1 MGAAGTSRTGLSAA
15 LGAAVALCAGCVGS
29 ARAGRYEGHAPPG
42 YGTRAPVTGVPPASP
57 YPAPAPAPAPYAPPA
72 VVAYPSP
79 PAGSV
84 PTMTFRFQVG
94 DEVATTV
101 WKEPDL
107 AAQQRVLSDG
117 TISPPLL
124 KVTPVVGLTVD
135 ELQSRLERAYKE
147 YLVDP
152 KVSVKVVAIHSDR
165 AFVLGEV
172 HLPQAV
178 PLVGPTSLLQ
188 AITQAGG
195 FAEEFA
201 EKRRVHLIRRLPDGS
216 ASVERVDARA
226 ILEGRAPDVPLRRGD
241 VVFVPARGVTEWART
256 VGQALSPLGTAVG
269 TAGAITTVSQAT
281 R

>member
-1 MGAAGTSRTGLSAA
+1 
-15 LGAAVALCAGCVGS
+15 
-29 ARAGRYEGHAPPG
+29 
-42 YGTRAPVTGVPPASP
+42 
-57 YPAPAPAPAPYAPPA
+57 
-72 VVAYPSP
+72 
-79 PAGSV
+79 
-84 PTMTFRFQVG
+84 MTFRFQVG
-94 DEVATTV
+94 DEIATTV

-107 AAQQRVLSDG
+107 SVQQRVLPDG

-124 KVTPVVGLTVD
+124 RVMPVVGLSVD
-135 ELQSRLERAYKE
+135 ELQTRLQAAYKE

-152 KVSVKVVAIHSDR
+152 KVGVKVVAIHSDR
-165 AFVLGEV
+165 VFVLGEV
-172 HLPQAV
+172 RMPQAV
-178 PLVGPTSLLQ
+178 PLVGPTSLVQ

-201 EKRRVHLIRRLPDGS
+201 EKRRVHLIRRNPDGS
-216 ASVERVDARA
+216 PDVTRVDARA

-269 TAGAITTVSQAT
+269 TAGAVTTISQAS